1 MIDYLAPYKL
11 LKEARESWQY
21 VFSDEVVYAFQH
33 GDIIIGR
40 GQGGYLDSYLEGYGW
55 IEFFCYPVFVC
66 PGHSYAWV
74 AIMERDMNF
83 CWPFND
89 SPRSTL
95 RLNDEAVLSA
105 VGDFSQDGQEMC
117 FRSIRTVIRLKVFD
131 VGDSRWEDIHKLP
144 RRLIQE
150 SSSCVPWTIA
160 NRKLRLDVGLTGS
173 SQVLDSQLPCDIV
186 DASSQAIRN
195 ITNDRPPRIGNGRRP
210 MEISFPVALL
220 GGHSQWVT
228 LIPRN
233 PSLQCIEA
241 SFRPSTLELGM
252 IQRMRSWN
260 HE

>member
-11 LKEARESWQY
+11 LKEAREAWQY

-40 GQGGYLDSYLEGYGW
+40 GQGGYLDSYLKGYGW

-83 CWPFND
+83 CWPFDD

-131 VGDSRWEDIHKLP
+131 VGDSRWEDIRKLP
-144 RRLIQE
+144 RQLIQK

-160 NRKLRLDVGLTGS
+160 NRKLRVDVGIMGS
-173 SQVLDSQLPCDIV
+173 SQMFDSQLPCDVV
-186 DASSQAIRN
+186 DTSSQAIRN
-195 ITNDRPPRIGNGRRP
+195 ITNNSPPRIGNKGRP
-210 MEISFPVALL
+210 IEVNFPIALL
-220 GGHSQWVT
+220 GGHSQWVI

-233 PSLQCIEA
+233 PSFQGIEA
-241 SFRPSTLELGM
+241 SFRPSTLESSM
-252 IQRMRSWN
+252 IQRMGNWN